1 MLLSR
6 HTRRREFIT
15 LLGGAAAAWPLAAR
29 AQQFDHSTR
38 RVGVLTAFAENDRDA
53 QANMTAFRQALEK
66 LGWAA
71 GRNVRIDYRW
81 GGAEPERIR
90 TYAIELVRLKPDLI
104 LAVTAQAL
112 QPLQQVASTIPIVFI
127 QIGDPIGSGFV
138 TSMAHP
144 GGNITG
150 FTPAEFSMQGKKLE
164 MLKEV
169 APQITRVAVL
179 SIRNKS
185 HRRGCCVQLKLWRH
199 RLGCSLW
206 RQPCAMLPRSSMLLT
221 DSPVSRVA
229 I

>member
-1 MLLSR
+1 
-6 HTRRREFIT
+6 
-15 LLGGAAAAWPLAAR
+15 
-29 AQQFDHSTR
+29 
-38 RVGVLTAFAENDRDA
+38 VGVLTAFAENDRDA

-199 RLGCSLW
+199 RLGCSGG
-206 RQPCAMLPRSSMLLT
+206 
-221 DSPVSRVA
+221 SRA
-229 I
+229 RCCRDRACY